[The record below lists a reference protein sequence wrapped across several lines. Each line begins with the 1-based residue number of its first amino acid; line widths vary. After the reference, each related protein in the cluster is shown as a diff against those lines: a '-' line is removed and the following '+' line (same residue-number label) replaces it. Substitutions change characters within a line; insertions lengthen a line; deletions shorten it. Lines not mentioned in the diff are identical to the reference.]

1 MTQPAKA
8 QEPSMEEILA
18 SIRRIISDDDTAAKA
33 AGAVPPK
40 AATPPAPP
48 PRAEAPSRPASVAPQ
63 KPVSPVLRTP
73 AAIQNDIE
81 AVLAEPEK
89 LVIGPSP
96 KAAGNGAADLA
107 DPDIL
112 ELTEE
117 MAAVEPPEPE
127 PDMRASNFRTIDGQ
141 PDVFFAETPEPETE
155 PEPEP
160 EPEDEPAFAMPSEPP
175 PPSFGYDNPHSSSP
189 NSSSIISQATSAA
202 VDSAFNQLAQSV
214 FTQNGRTIEDLVRD
228 MLRPMLK
235 SWLDDNL
242 PGLVERLVRAEIERV
257 SRGR

>member
-33 AGAVPPK
+33 AAAPPK

-48 PRAEAPSRPASVAPQ
+48 PRAEAPSRPAPVPPQ
-63 KPVSPVLRTP
+63 PKPVSAVPRTP
-73 AAIQNDIE
+73 AAIENDIA

-89 LVIGPSP
+89 PFVESAP
-96 KAAGNGAADLA
+96 KTTGNGAADLA

-117 MAAVEPPEPE
+117 MAAEPPAPE
-127 PDMRASNFRTIDGQ
+127 RDMRASNFRTIDGQ
-141 PDVFFAETPEPETE
+141 PDVFFAETPEQEQ
-155 PEPEP
+155 EP
-160 EPEDEPAFAMPSEPP
+160 EPEDEPVFAMPSEPSPP
-175 PPSFGYDNPHSSSP
+175 PPSSLGYDSLHSSA
-189 NSSSIISQATSAA
+189 IISQATSAA

>member
-1 MTQPAKA
+1 
-8 QEPSMEEILA
+8 MEEILA
-18 SIRRIISDDDTAAKA
+18 SIRRIISDDDANKAPAAALKA
-33 AGAVPPK
+33 VVPP
-40 AATPPAPP
+40 PAQ
-48 PRAEAPSRPASVAPQ
+48 PRAEAPVRAAPVPPP
-63 KPVSPVLRTP
+63 KPVSAPRSP

-89 LVIGPSP
+89 PAIEPMP
-96 KAAGNGAADLA
+96 KVVAGGNGAAELA

-117 MAAVEPPEPE
+117 MAAVEPLEPEPE
-127 PDMRASNFRTIDGQ
+127 PEMPASSFRTIDGQ
-141 PDVFFAETPEPETE
+141 PDVFFAETR
-155 PEPEP
+155 EPEP
-160 EPEDEPAFAMPSEPP
+160 EPEDEPAFAMPSEPLLP
-175 PPSFGYDNPHSSSP
+175 PQPFGYDNPHS
-189 NSSSIISQATSAA
+189 SSSIISQATSAA

-214 FTQNGRTIEDLVRD
+214 FTQNGRTIEDLVKD

>member
-33 AGAVPPK
+33 AAAVPPK
-40 AATPPAPP
+40 AVVPPAPP
-48 PRAEAPSRPASVAPQ
+48 PRAEVPVRPAPVPQ

-73 AAIQNDIE
+73 AAIQSDIE

-89 LVIGPSP
+89 PVIEQP
-96 KAAGNGAADLA
+96 KVAGNGAAELA

-141 PDVFFAETPEPETE
+141 PDVFFAETPEPEA
-155 PEPEP
+155 EP
-160 EPEDEPAFAMPSEPP
+160 EPEDEPAFAMPSEPAPP
-175 PPSFGYDNPHSSSP
+175 PPSFGYDNLH
-189 NSSSIISQATSAA
+189 SSSIISQATSAA